1 MLCFDYRVVTKEE
14 GSKVDQ
20 FANYA
25 CKPNVLGGGGGLW
38 VWKSMMKKSGI
49 IYLEK
54 VNNRAM
60 FTCFMFGKYILAQP
74 CTSFSEGWIVF

>member
-25 CKPNVLGGGGGLW
+25 CKPNVPEGG
-38 VWKSMMKKSGI
+38 VFEF
-49 IYLEK
+49 EK
-54 VNNRAM
+54 V
-60 FTCFMFGKYILAQP
+60 
-74 CTSFSEGWIVF
+74 

>member
-25 CKPNVLGGGGGLW
+25 CKPNVLGGEGGGG
-38 VWKSMMKKSGI
+38 VFEF
-49 IYLEK
+49 EK
-54 VNNRAM
+54 
-60 FTCFMFGKYILAQP
+60 L
-74 CTSFSEGWIVF
+74 

>member
-25 CKPNVLGGGGGLW
+25 CKPNVLGGGGGGGSL
-38 VWKSMMKKSGI
+38 SLKK
-49 IYLEK
+49 YDEK
-54 VNNRAM
+54 VWDNLFRKSKQQSNV
-60 FTCFMFGKYILAQP
+60 YLLYV
-74 CTSFSEGWIVF
+74 W